1 MISQLVNL
9 ILSFYLVI
17 CECCIRC
24 FNPQDFHLIFHLI
37 MEERVDCFTFI
48 FIRKILNHRKY
59 KYYEKCYHDQ
69 TNLANCEDSWNQKY
83 YGYNVKKPSV
93 TSYHWSIST
102 TSTYHAT
109 QVIALTL
116 KVWMQENKDK
126 NKIKYVHISPNNN
139 DDCIIRDA

>member
-1 MISQLVNL
+1 
-9 ILSFYLVI
+9 
-17 CECCIRC
+17 
-24 FNPQDFHLIFHLI
+24 
-37 MEERVDCFTFI
+37 MEERVDRFTFI

-83 YGYNVKKPSV
+83 YEYNVKKPSV
-93 TSYHWSIST
+93 TSNHCSIST
-102 TSTYHAT
+102 TSTYHAA

-126 NKIKYVHISPNNN
+126 NKTKYVHISPNNN